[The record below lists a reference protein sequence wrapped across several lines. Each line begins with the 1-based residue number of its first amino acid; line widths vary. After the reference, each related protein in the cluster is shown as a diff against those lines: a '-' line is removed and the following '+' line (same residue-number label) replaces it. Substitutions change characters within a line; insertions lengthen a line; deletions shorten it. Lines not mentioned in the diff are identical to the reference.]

1 MRNRELNYGIA
12 GTSALQPEPV
22 ESRFRVIDGSRPAHG
37 GTVSRESEGRGPSI
51 ISKAVSWNRRVNT
64 STCVAPVID
73 DRQQLVGELGF
84 FLVVAIVVL
93 GLAFL

>member
-1 MRNRELNYGIA
+1 MRNRELNFGIA
-12 GTSALQPEPV
+12 GTSALQPESA
-22 ESRFRVIDGSRPAHG
+22 ESRFRVIDGSRPALG
-37 GTVSRESEGRGPSI
+37 GTVSRESEGRGSSF
-51 ISKAVSWNRRVNT
+51 ISKAVSWNRHVNP

>member
-1 MRNRELNYGIA
+1 MRNRELNFGIA
-12 GTSALQPEPV
+12 GTSALQPESA
-22 ESRFRVIDGSRPAHG
+22 ESRFRVIDGSRPALG
-37 GTVSRESEGRGPSI
+37 GTVSRESEGRVSSI
-51 ISKAVSWNRRVNT
+51 ISKAVSWNRCVNP

>member
-1 MRNRELNYGIA
+1 M
-12 GTSALQPEPV
+12 
-22 ESRFRVIDGSRPAHG
+22 
-37 GTVSRESEGRGPSI
+37 
-51 ISKAVSWNRRVNT
+51 AVSWNRRVNP